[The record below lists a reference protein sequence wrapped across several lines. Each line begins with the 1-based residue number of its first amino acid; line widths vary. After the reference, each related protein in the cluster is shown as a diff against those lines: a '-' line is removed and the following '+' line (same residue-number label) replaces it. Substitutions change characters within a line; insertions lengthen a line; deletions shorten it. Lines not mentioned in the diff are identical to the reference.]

1 MGNTLE
7 NRKKKLE
14 MLSEEQLGKIKNLRS
29 ASFVDAPPAGP
40 IGSGKV
46 IKKEW
51 RHSSPSAP

>member
-1 MGNTLE
+1 MAFFVGMGNTLE

-29 ASFVDAPPAGP
+29 ASSVDAPPAGP

-46 IKKEW
+46 IKK
-51 RHSSPSAP
+51 